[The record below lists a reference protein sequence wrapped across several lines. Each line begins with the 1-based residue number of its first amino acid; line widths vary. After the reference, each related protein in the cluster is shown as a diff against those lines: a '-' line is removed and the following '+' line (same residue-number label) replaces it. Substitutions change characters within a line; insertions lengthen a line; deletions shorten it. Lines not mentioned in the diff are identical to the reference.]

1 MIRPLV
7 AFALVGIFGS
17 AALAAEPAPA
27 YHLVQSVSLGA
38 PAKWDYVVFDA
49 PSHRVYAA
57 HSTEIVV
64 VDSNSGAVVGR
75 VPGIVGAHG
84 IAVVPE
90 IGRGYASNGKKASVT
105 VFDLVTLKALGEI
118 PCAEDSDAVVFDLA
132 SRRVLVMNG
141 DAHSITVIDPAS
153 DRAVATIALPGQP
166 EYAVADGR
174 GDLFVNIVDRAEIV
188 RVAIATATIT
198 AAWPIP
204 ACERPHGLTMDRG
217 SRRLFSSCANSHLA
231 VLDADSGRSVA
242 GLAIGKGS
250 DAAVFD
256 PIRRLVFSSNG
267 SGTVSVVAEA
277 EAESFRSLGE
287 VPTFPGARTMA
298 EDPETGRLFLVAAEN
313 DGARLLIYAPGP

>member
-1 MIRPLV
+1 MKNFVLSLV
-7 AFALVGIFGS
+7 AGLVCS
-17 AALAAEPAPA
+17 AAFAADLAPA
-27 YHLVQSVSLGA
+27 YHLAQSVSLGA
-38 PAKWDYVVFDA
+38 PAKWDYLVLDPA
-49 PSHRVYAA
+49 SHRLFIA
-57 HSTEIVV
+57 HGSEIVV
-64 VDSNSGAVVGR
+64 VDATSGAVLGR
-75 VPGIVGAHG
+75 VAGIVGAHG
-84 IAVVPE
+84 VAIVPE
-90 IGRGYASNGKKASVT
+90 AGRGYAANGKKGTTT
-105 VFDLVTLKALGEI
+105 VFDLATLTAVGEI
-118 PCAEDSDAVVFDLA
+118 PCAEDPDAVVFDPV
-132 SRRVLVMNG
+132 SRRVMVMNG
-141 DAHSITVIDPAS
+141 DAHSVSVIDPAS
-153 DRAVATIALPGQP
+153 NRVVATIALPGQP

>member
-1 MIRPLV
+1 MNRPL
-7 AFALVGIFGS
+7 I
-17 AALAAEPAPA
+17 AALLAGFVCSTAIAAEPAPA

-49 PSHRVYAA
+49 PSHRIYVA

-64 VDSNSGAVVGR
+64 VDATSGVVLGR

-105 VFDLVTLKALGEI
+105 VFDLATLKVLGEI
-118 PCAEDSDAVVFDLA
+118 PCAEDADPVVYDPA
-132 SRRVLVMNG
+132 SHRVLVMNG

-188 RVAIATATIT
+188 RVAIATAAIT
-198 AAWPIP
+198 ATWPLP
-204 ACERPHGLTMDRG
+204 ACERPHGLTMDAG
-217 SRRLFSSCANSHLA
+217 TRRLFSSCANSHLA
-231 VLDADSGRSVA
+231 VVDADSGRSVA

-250 DAAVFD
+250 DAAAFD
-256 PIRRLVFSSNG
+256 PVRRLVFSSNG
-267 SGTVSVVAEA
+267 SGTVSVVAEGDA
-277 EAESFRSLGE
+277 ETFRSQGE
-287 VPTFPGARTMA
+287 LPTFPGGRTMA
-298 EDPETGRLFLVAAEN
+298 EDSETGRLFLVAAEG
-313 DGARLLIYAPGP
+313 DGARLLIYALGR